1 MEAIDIDEPLPRSA
15 SKTLRLDI
23 ARMAS
28 IEKDNILRDGHAL
41 SPQEH
46 EVINGACNV
55 ESKHLMYSNSLRK

>member
-1 MEAIDIDEPLPRSA
+1 MDPIDLDEPLPRSA

-28 IEKDNILRDGHAL
+28 IEKENILREGHAL

-46 EVINGACNV
+46 EVIVGVCDV
-55 ESKHLMYSNSLRK
+55 ESKRLMYSNSLRK